1 MLIQVVEQVKKVLWY
16 ILFANIFVAVVKI
29 IIGNMIQSASMTAD
43 GYHSL
48 TDGVSNVVGIIGISL
63 AAQPV
68 DEKHP
73 YGHRKYEC
81 ITGLFIGG
89 MLLAIVANIVMEAVP
104 KLMNPVVP
112 QVSLES
118 LVALVVTVV
127 INILVCWY
135 EYRAGKRLNSFI
147 LVSDSLHTRSDIY
160 VSVGV
165 LFTLVAIKLG
175 APPVIDP
182 ITSLVVAAFIV
193 KAAIEIIQSTS
204 AILLDSNAVDAELV
218 EATVRAFPQV
228 INVHKIRSRGT
239 ETHLF
244 IDMHIV
250 IDPEMSIAQAHALVH
265 DIDAKLKSEIG
276 PHLETMIHTE
286 PYSEK

>member
-1 MLIQVVEQVKKVLWY
+1 MLTQVVEQVKKVLWY

-29 IIGNMIQSASMTAD
+29 IIGNMIQSASMMAD

-73 YGHRKYEC
+73 YGHRKYEG

-89 MLLAIVANIVMEAVP
+89 MLLAIVANIVREAIP
-104 KLMNPVVP
+104 KLMAPVVP
-112 QVSLES
+112 QVSAES

-127 INILVCWY
+127 VNIAVCWY
-135 EYRAGKRLNSFI
+135 EYRAGKRLNSYI
-147 LVSDSLHTRSDIY
+147 LISDSLHTRSDIY

-204 AILLDSNAVDAELV
+204 AILLDSNAVDVELV
-218 EATVRAFPQV
+218 ETTVRVFPQV

-239 ETHLF
+239 ETNLF

-250 IDPEMSIAQAHALVH
+250 IDPQMSIAQAHALVH
-265 DIDAKLKSEIG
+265 DIDAKLKSVIG

-286 PYSEK
+286 PYNEK